1 MGKYFLPVLM
11 FLGACSLP
19 GERRVDIVVR
29 NDLDRPVE
37 VRAQAGLFGRRLL
50 LAPGE
55 EWRGWIPLD
64 FVGSEV
70 RVAISEDSRLRPVR

>member
-1 MGKYFLPVLM
+1 MRKYFLPVVL
-11 FLGACSLP
+11 FLASCCSP

-29 NDLDRPVE
+29 NDFAWPVE
-37 VRAQAGLFGRRLL
+37 VRASAGLFGQRLF

-64 FVGSEV
+64 FVGGEV
-70 RVAISEDSRLRPVR
+70 RVSIQEDSRLRPTR